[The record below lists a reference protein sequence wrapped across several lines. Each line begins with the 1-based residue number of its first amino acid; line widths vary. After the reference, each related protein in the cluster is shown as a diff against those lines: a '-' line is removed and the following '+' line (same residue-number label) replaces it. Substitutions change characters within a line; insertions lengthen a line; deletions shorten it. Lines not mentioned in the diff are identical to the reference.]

1 VLHFQSAFLQRW
13 DVVTMICL
21 LFTALV
27 TPVEVAFLT
36 TKINALF
43 IVNRVVDVVF
53 VVVSLTRSAPC
64 TLADVT
70 CQLPRAC
77 WESQLLEHLF
87 QESVRRWPGH
97 WHDWHHSVT
106 AAL

>member
-1 VLHFQSAFLQRW
+1 MLHFQSAFLQRW

-36 TKINALF
+36 TKPEINALF

-70 CQLPRAC
+70 CQLPRANVP
-77 WESQLLEHLF
+77 S
-87 QESVRRWPGH
+87 PGFLAGGR
-97 WHDWHHSVT
+97 VV
-106 AAL
+106 